1 NVNVFI
7 FVHIDADD
15 DFQVPDWHV
24 GQCQSGTWRK
34 SNSGSTVITG
44 RIANGQQIPLPTG
57 FSASQ
62 CSWSVSNAENPQGWK
77 PNYFAGSVATY
88 DANRIVKCGFYD
100 EYNFHKGTFRA
111 DLTGKCSYV
120 VACQN

>member
-1 NVNVFI
+1 YLQLERTAVAGASCSPNGL
-7 FVHIDADD
+7 
-15 DFQVPDWHV
+15 V
-24 GQCQSGTWRK
+24 GRDNTGAILFFFFFFWRK

-57 FSASQ
+57 
-62 CSWSVSNAENPQGWK
+62 
-77 PNYFAGSVATY
+77 
-88 DANRIVKCGFYD
+88 CGFYD

>member
-1 NVNVFI
+1 MLTSKEAKNNANN
-7 FVHIDADD
+7 HSLQA
-15 DFQVPDWHV
+15 
-24 GQCQSGTWRK
+24 CQSGRW
-34 SNSGSTVITG
+34 SGGNKINYSACNWYKVITG

>member
-1 NVNVFI
+1 SLNLPKTCVFLGYNVNVFI

-57 FSASQ
+57 FS
-62 CSWSVSNAENPQGWK
+62 
-77 PNYFAGSVATY
+77 
-88 DANRIVKCGFYD
+88 
-100 EYNFHKGTFRA
+100 
-111 DLTGKCSYV
+111 
-120 VACQN
+120 

>member
-1 NVNVFI
+1 MFLGYNVNVFI

-100 EYNFHKGTFRA
+100 EYNFHKGH
-111 DLTGKCSYV
+111 LELI
-120 VACQN
+120 

>member
-1 NVNVFI
+1 MLTSKEAKNNANN
-7 FVHIDADD
+7 HSLQA
-15 DFQVPDWHV
+15 
-24 GQCQSGTWRK
+24 CQSGTWRK

-111 DLTGKCSYV
+111 DLTGKC
-120 VACQN
+120 

>member
-1 NVNVFI
+1 MLTSKEAKNNANN
-7 FVHIDADD
+7 HSLQA
-15 DFQVPDWHV
+15 
-24 GQCQSGTWRK
+24 CQSGTWRK

-77 PNYFAGSVATY
+77 P
-88 DANRIVKCGFYD
+88 KLLCGISC
-100 EYNFHKGTFRA
+100 N
-111 DLTGKCSYV
+111 L
-120 VACQN
+120 